1 MAAKY
6 QHVDVM
12 ALLMGAGVVDTGEAR
27 RSAMVHAGRW
37 GGEAAVKLLRQQAAI
52 GRGPRPARYCNFRDT
67 GVVAGRPLSAALPLV
82 LTPAASPDYFRPG

>member
-37 GGEAAVKLLRQQAAI
+37 GGEAAVKLLRQQAA
-52 GRGPRPARYCNFRDT
+52 
-67 GVVAGRPLSAALPLV
+67 AGRATTGSIL
-82 LTPAASPDYFRPG
+82 